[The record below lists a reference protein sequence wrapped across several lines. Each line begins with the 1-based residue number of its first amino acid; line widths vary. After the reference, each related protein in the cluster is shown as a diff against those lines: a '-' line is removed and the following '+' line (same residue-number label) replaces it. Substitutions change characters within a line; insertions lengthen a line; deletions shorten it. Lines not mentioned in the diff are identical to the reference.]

1 MDKVLTSIVND
12 MLISDANDES
22 PSFLSGFAE
31 DRDSPNFSDY
41 FFEILSDNEIPPEE
55 LCKAV
60 DRLEINSQF
69 LDEELICPDQRIDR
83 FDIYGTRVS
92 PEDLEDCD

>member
-1 MDKVLTSIVND
+1 MDKRISSIVND
-12 MLISDANDES
+12 LLVEES
-22 PSFLSGFAE
+22 PSNNPSYVSGFAE
-31 DRDSPNFSDY
+31 DRDSPTFMDY
-41 FFEILSDNEIPPEE
+41 FFEIQVDSEIPAEE

-60 DRLEINSQF
+60 NKLEINSQF
-69 LDEELICPDQRIDR
+69 LDEELICPDQRTDR